1 MPTDAIELLHRVENP
16 AIRDVTR
23 SDEPIA
29 PTKDLIAMISLRKT
43 LHQHHQV
50 ARTRRLMNRAIDHA
64 GTPAVRNELL
74 TIAQHQGLSLR

>member
-1 MPTDAIELLHRVENP
+1 
-16 AIRDVTR
+16 
-23 SDEPIA
+23 
-29 PTKDLIAMISLRKT
+29 MISLRKT
-43 LHQHHQV
+43 LHQHHEL